1 MCGIAGFFCKNQIPE
16 SRIDCTLNLMKNR
29 GPDHQE
35 SKTFITKSGNNS
47 IGLLHSR
54 LSIIDLDSRS
64 NQPFTI
70 GSQSIVYNGEI
81 YNYLELRKT
90 LLDQNIELVTSSD
103 TEVLLHY
110 YRLFGKDCVNHFE
123 GMWAFAIYDQYSEEL
138 FLSRDRFAEKPLY
151 FYKNSESFFFG
162 SEVKFLQSLV
172 GQSFSVNHRHL
183 MRHIAHGYKA
193 LYKSDE
199 TYFCK
204 VEELKYAQ
212 NLCVNQ
218 KGVGEP
224 YRYWNP
230 PCEIDSSMSI
240 EDAIE
245 GTRAKLLESI
255 RLRLRADVPLA
266 FCLSGGVDSAAIVS
280 IAAKEFDASVTTF
293 SIVDDDERY
302 DERDNI
308 LSTVQDLG
316 CEHHLISA
324 SQDKPLERLINLI
337 GYHDAPIAT
346 ISYFVHSMISEAIDQ
361 GGFRVSFS
369 GTSADELFTGYYDHF
384 ILHLNEVR
392 NDENYDQYLK
402 DWSKN
407 IGNFIRNPDLKN
419 PNLYSENPN
428 FRKHIFDAS
437 DELQGF
443 FLQPFQEAYTEE
455 IFTSNL
461 LRNRMLN
468 ELFHEATPVILH
480 EDDLNSMLYSVEN
493 RSPYLDTELQKFAY
507 SIPASHL
514 IQNGYGKYVLREA
527 VEGILNDKVRL
538 DRRKKGFNA
547 SINSIVNLQDK
558 KVKDFILDD
567 TSELYSL
574 IDQKKVSSLL
584 EQPNQPNH
592 FSKFIFNL
600 INAKI
605 FLEVN

>member
-1 MCGIAGFFCKNQIPE
+1 MCGIAGFFCKNQVSE
-16 SRIDCTLNLMKNR
+16 SWIDSTLKLMKNR
-29 GPDHQE
+29 GPDNQE
-35 SKTFITKSGNNS
+35 SKTFRTKSGNKY

-70 GSQSIVYNGEI
+70 GSLTIVYNGEI

-103 TEVLLHY
+103 TEVLIHY
-110 YRLFGKDCVNHFE
+110 YRLYGKNCVNHFE
-123 GMWAFAIYDQYSEEL
+123 GMWAFAIYDQTSEEL

-151 FYKNSESFFFG
+151 FHKNAEGFYFG

-172 GQSFSVNHRHL
+172 GHTFSVNHRHL

-193 LYKSDE
+193 LYKSDD
-199 TYFCK
+199 TYFCG
-204 VEELKYAQ
+204 VDELKYAQ

-218 KGVGEP
+218 KRVEEP

-230 PCEIDSSMSI
+230 NCEIDPTMSLQ
-240 EDAIE
+240 DAIE
-245 GTRAKLLESI
+245 GTRSKLLESV

-280 IAAKEFDASVTTF
+280 IAAKEFGANVTTF
-293 SIVDDDERY
+293 SIFDDDERY
-302 DERDNI
+302 DERENI
-308 LSTVQDLG
+308 ISTVQDLG

-324 SQDKPLERLINLI
+324 SQEQPLERLINLI
-337 GYHDAPIAT
+337 DYHDAPVAT

-361 GGFRVSFS
+361 AGFRVSFS

-384 ILHLNEVR
+384 VLHLNEVR
-392 NDENYDQYLK
+392 NDENYDRYLN
-402 DWSKN
+402 DWSEN
-407 IGNFIRNPDLKN
+407 IGKFIRNTDLKN
-419 PNLYSENPN
+419 PNLYFENPN
-428 FRKHIFDAS
+428 FRNHIFDAS
-437 DELQGF
+437 EELNGF
-443 FLQPFQEAYTEE
+443 FIQPFQEAYTEE
-455 IFTSNL
+455 TFTSNL

-468 ELFHEATPVILH
+468 ELFHEATPLILH
-480 EDDLNSMLYSVEN
+480 EDDLNSMRYSIEN

-507 SIPASHL
+507 SIPANHL

-527 VEGILNDKVRL
+527 VAGILNDKVRL

-547 SINSIVNLQDK
+547 SINSIIDLDNKNVR
-558 KVKDFILDD
+558 DFFLDE
-567 TSELYSL
+567 TSELFTY
-574 IDQKKVSSLL
+574 IDRKKVEELIS
-584 EQPNQPNH
+584 EKDQPNH

-600 INAKI
+600 LNAKI
-605 FLEVN
+605 FLSQH

>member
-1 MCGIAGFFCKNQIPE
+1 MCGIAGFFCKNQISE
-16 SRIDCTLNLMKNR
+16 SWIDSTLKLMKNR

-35 SKTFITKSGNNS
+35 SKTFRTKSGNKY

-70 GSQSIVYNGEI
+70 GSLTIVYNGEI

-110 YRLFGKDCVNHFE
+110 YRLYGKNCVNHFE
-123 GMWAFAIYDQYSEEL
+123 GMWAFAIYDQTSEEL

-151 FYKNSESFFFG
+151 FHKNTEGFYFG

-172 GQSFSVNHRHL
+172 GHSFSVNHRHL

-193 LYKSDE
+193 LYKSDD
-199 TYFCK
+199 TYFCG
-204 VEELKYAQ
+204 VDELKYAQ

-218 KGVGEP
+218 KRVGEP

-230 PCEIDSSMSI
+230 NCEIDPTMSLQ
-240 EDAIE
+240 DAIE
-245 GTRAKLLESI
+245 GTRSKLLESV

-280 IAAKEFDASVTTF
+280 IAAKEFGANVTTF
-293 SIVDDDERY
+293 SIIDDDERY
-302 DERDNI
+302 DERENI
-308 LSTVQDLG
+308 ISTVQDLG

-324 SQDKPLERLINLI
+324 SQEQPLERLINLI
-337 GYHDAPIAT
+337 DYHDAPVAT
-346 ISYFVHSMISEAIDQ
+346 ISYFVHSLISEAIDQ
-361 GGFRVSFS
+361 AGFRVSFS

-384 ILHLNEVR
+384 VLHLNEVR
-392 NDENYDQYLK
+392 NDENYDKYLN
-402 DWSKN
+402 DWSEN
-407 IGNFIRNPDLKN
+407 IGKFIRNTDLKN
-419 PNLYSENPN
+419 PNLYFENPN
-428 FRKHIFDAS
+428 FRNHIFDAS
-437 DELQGF
+437 EELNGF
-443 FLQPFQEAYTEE
+443 FIQPFQEAYTEE
-455 IFTSNL
+455 AFTSNL
-461 LRNRMLN
+461 MRNRMLN

-480 EDDLNSMLYSVEN
+480 EDDLNSMRYSIEN

-507 SIPASHL
+507 SIPANHL

-527 VEGILNDKVRL
+527 VAGILNDKVRL
-538 DRRKKGFNA
+538 DRKKKGFNA
-547 SINSIVNLQDK
+547 SINSIIDLDNKNVR
-558 KVKDFILDD
+558 DFFLEE
-567 TSELYSL
+567 TSELFTYIDRNKVEEL
-574 IDQKKVSSLL
+574 ISEKD
-584 EQPNQPNH
+584 QPNH

-600 INAKI
+600 LNAKI
-605 FLEVN
+605 FLSQH